1 MIRRPPRSPLFPYTT
16 LFRSSGRSVANL
28 TAALVLLLVQHML
41 LAARD
46 MTAVL
51 AGHKAFFLADLVVL
65 LVQRSR
71 LAMADLA
78 LAHFVVDAAVLVG
91 QAAVDLGTEIGR
103 AACRGRV

>member
-1 MIRRPPRSPLFPYTT
+1 
-16 LFRSSGRSVANL
+16 
-28 TAALVLLLVQHML
+28 ML

-51 AGHKAFFLADLVVL
+51 AGHEAFFLADLVVL

-91 QAAVDLGTEIGR
+91 QAAVDLGTARMGLVPGGGGCGTAEAGQR
-103 AACRGRV
+103 SSGNDEHEGFAQGHGVSP

>member
-1 MIRRPPRSPLFPYTT
+1 
-16 LFRSSGRSVANL
+16 
-28 TAALVLLLVQHML
+28 ML

-91 QAAVDLGTEIGR
+91 PAAVVPCT
-103 AACRGRV
+103 GRVGLVPSGGGCGAAVAGQRNRGDDQHEGFAHGHGGSPWT